1 MKIGVIV
8 PAAGASTRYSRGSD
22 VGRSKLDEDLGGKSV
37 LQRTVELFTKHDAV
51 GFIIVAGPNDPAAF
65 AEFKQ
70 RHGDK
75 LGFLGASL
83 CVGGKT
89 HRWETVAAA
98 LKEVPEDCTH
108 IAVHDAARPCTP
120 VDLIDRVFDAAERN
134 KAVVPGVEVSD
145 TLKLTSETDRPAE
158 EADPLA
164 AILGDMTGGEDEGG
178 SLSSG
183 VWSKKM
189 RVVEKTVDRRGLFAI
204 QTPQVFEAGLLR
216 KAYAEIEKKAGAGS
230 GGSEITDDAA
240 LVERLGERV
249 VVVNGDMR
257 NIKITRPGDLP
268 MARMILGVRDQQREA
283 HKRF

>member
-8 PAAGASTRYSRGSD
+8 PAAGSSTRYSRGSD
-22 VGRSKLDEDLGGKSV
+22 ARSKLDEDLGGKSV

-51 GFIIVAGPNDPAAF
+51 GFIIVAGPNEPAAF

-134 KAVVPGVEVSD
+134 KAVVPGVEVND

-164 AILGDMTGGEDEGG
+164 AILGDMAGGEDEGG
-178 SLSSG
+178 SLNAA
-183 VWSKKM
+183 WSKKM

-216 KAYAEIEKKAGAGS
+216 KAYAEIQKAAS
-230 GGSEITDDAA
+230 GGAEITDDAG